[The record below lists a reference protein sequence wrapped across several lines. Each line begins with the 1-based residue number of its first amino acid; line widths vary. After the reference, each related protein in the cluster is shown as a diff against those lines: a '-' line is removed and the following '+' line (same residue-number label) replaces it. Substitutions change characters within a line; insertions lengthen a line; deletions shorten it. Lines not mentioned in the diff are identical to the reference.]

1 MTKLRTKLAVVAGFA
16 LLSLAPAFGSAC
28 EYDAATS
35 ASAAPPAQLA
45 AAPAPEASR
54 APTSNATSSALKA
67 PVPKRTAKEVVGKS
81 KEAPRSNVKVAALT
95 AN

>member
-1 MTKLRTKLAVVAGFA
+1 MTKLTVVAGFA

-35 ASAAPPAQLA
+35 ASATPPVQLA
-45 AAPAPEASR
+45 ATSAPDVSR
-54 APTSNATSSALKA
+54 VPTTSSALKA
-67 PVPKRTAKEVVGKS
+67 PAPKKPAKQAVDKTN
-81 KEAPRSNVKVAALT
+81 EASRSDVKVAALT

>member
-1 MTKLRTKLAVVAGFA
+1 MTKLTVVAGFA

-35 ASAAPPAQLA
+35 ASATPPAQLA
-45 AAPAPEASR
+45 ATPAPDASR
-54 APTSNATSSALKA
+54 VPTTASALKA
-67 PVPKRTAKEVVGKS
+67 PVPKKTAKQTVDKT
-81 KEAPRSNVKVAALT
+81 KEASRSDVKVAALT